1 MPYHIP
7 PPYREIH
14 QGRRRMPSAYE
25 DQLADALEVAFGE
38 KAWELPRLVERLNS
52 LGSTDPKG
60 DPWTAESFQREI
72 SVIAVNAAQQ
82 EASA

>member
-1 MPYHIP
+1 VPYRIP

-14 QGRRRMPSAYE
+14 QARRRVPSAYE

-52 LGSTDPKG
+52 LGSTDPNG
-60 DPWTAESFQREI
+60 VPWTAESFRHEI
-72 SVIAVNAAQQ
+72 SVIA
-82 EASA
+82 ASAAHQEVSA